1 MIVALALFLE
11 SKPNYS
17 KIGDCCDSFIGTRSE
32 ALMNLAFGPAL
43 TEVLTVYFSIKVDLH
58 SYWFSFNDD
67 KMIKPLLVVV
77 NCSSFDWLLDAM
89 VLGIGAVT

>member
-1 MIVALALFLE
+1 MIVAQALFLE

-32 ALMNLAFGPAL
+32 ALMNLAFGPAFMV
-43 TEVLTVYFSIKVDLH
+43 VLMVYFSMKANLH
-58 SYWFSFNDD
+58 SYWSSFNDD

-77 NCSSFDWLLDAM
+77 NCSSFD
-89 VLGIGAVT
+89 